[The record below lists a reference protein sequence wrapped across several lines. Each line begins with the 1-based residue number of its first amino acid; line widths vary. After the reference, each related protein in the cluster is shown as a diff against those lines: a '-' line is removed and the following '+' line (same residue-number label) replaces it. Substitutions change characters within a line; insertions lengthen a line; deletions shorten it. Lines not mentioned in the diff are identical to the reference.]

1 MAGFAVDVPGRQ
13 FVDTVDRVV
22 GDAGEHLGQVGLRI
36 EAVQFGGFD
45 DGVDGGGALAAFLGA
60 GEQPVLS
67 SQGEGADGAFGGVP
81 APVL

>member
-67 SQGEGADGAFGGVP
+67 SQGEGADGVFGGVP